1 MKPSKQFLSLL
12 MFFLLKANHTKNANV
27 QLPCYNKSA
36 SVYITLS
43 VWMSDKVTLRHGKGT
58 FKMMRLD
65 QKFHRWH
72 TQHILKQQTHLKPLE
87 KPNLLQHRKLFFW
100 TIQRVSK
107 SCEKKKASARLF
119 TCKIGIGLGK
129 LPITSCRCS
138 NPTVS
143 TCQYH
148 IQLGAMCFTIPSQ
161 PECLTSLAI
170 TLIAINGT
178 HCR

>member
-107 SCEKKKASARLF
+107 SCEKKKRLLDF
-119 TCKIGIGLGK
+119 
-129 LPITSCRCS
+129 
-138 NPTVS
+138 
-143 TCQYH
+143 
-148 IQLGAMCFTIPSQ
+148 
-161 PECLTSLAI
+161 SLAKLGLDSVSFLSQVVGVATLQCRHVNI
-170 TLIAINGT
+170 TFSLEQCASPFPHSRNV
-178 HCR
+178 